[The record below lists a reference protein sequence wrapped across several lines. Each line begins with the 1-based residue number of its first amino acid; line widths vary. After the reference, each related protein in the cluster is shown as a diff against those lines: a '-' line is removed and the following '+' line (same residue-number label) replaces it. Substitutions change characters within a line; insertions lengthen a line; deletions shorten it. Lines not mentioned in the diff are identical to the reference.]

1 MKSERFTDFDLHAFV
16 DGELAADRK
25 QALLQAMECD
35 AALASRVCELQRAK
49 HWMKS
54 AFDEAEPPVGREGN
68 GAVRPRWVSR
78 CGMAASV
85 VLLLAAFAAGWLARP
100 VPLPDLYSA
109 VIDNIETSG
118 YRVVLH
124 IDEADPRKFE
134 QVLRQT
140 ERLLTEYRDKGVQVE
155 ILANS
160 AGLDLLRVDTSP
172 YAQRIANILSRHQN
186 FRLVACSNAV
196 SRLRAAG
203 VTPVFF
209 EGTRTGESAVEH
221 AVRRLREGWSYIKV

>member
-1 MKSERFTDFDLHAFV
+1 MSSDRFSDYDLHAYI
-16 DGELAADRK
+16 DGELATDRR
-25 QALLQAMECD
+25 QALLEAMEAD
-35 AALASRVCELQRAK
+35 ATLAGRVCELQRTK
-49 HWMKS
+49 QWMQS
-54 AFDEAEPPVGREGN
+54 AFEEAEPPTGREG
-68 GAVRPRWVSR
+68 GGGRPRWVSR

-85 VLLLAAFAAGWLARP
+85 LLLIAAFAAGWLARP
-100 VPLPDLYSA
+100 VPVPDLYSA
-109 VIDNIETSG
+109 VVDNIEASN

-134 QVLRQT
+134 QVLKQS
-140 ERLLTEYRDKGVQVE
+140 ERLLDAYRDRGIQVE

-172 YAQRIANILSRHQN
+172 YARRIAGILSRYDN
-186 FRLVACSNAV
+186 FRLVACDNAV
-196 SRLRAAG
+196 RRLRETG

-209 EGTRTGESAVEH
+209 EGTRTDESAVEH

>member
-1 MKSERFTDFDLHAFV
+1 MSTDRFTDFDLHAYI
-16 DGELAADRK
+16 DGELAVDRR
-25 QALLQAMECD
+25 QALLEAMEAD
-35 AALASRVCELQRAK
+35 QSLAARVCELQRTK
-49 HWMKS
+49 QWMRS
-54 AFDEAEPPVGREGN
+54 AFEMAEPPAGHEGGRR
-68 GAVRPRWVSR
+68 RPRGVSR

-85 VLLLAAFAAGWLARP
+85 LLLLAAFAAGWLARP
-100 VPLPDLYSA
+100 TPLPDLYSA
-109 VIDNIETSG
+109 VIDNIEASN

-134 QVLRQT
+134 QVLRQS
-140 ERLLTEYRDKGVQVE
+140 ERLLDEYRDRGIQVE

-172 YAQRIANILSRHQN
+172 YARRIADILSRHDN
-186 FRLVACSNAV
+186 FRLVACDNAV
-196 SRLRAAG
+196 RRLRETG

-209 EGTRTGESAVEH
+209 EGTQTGESAVEH

>member
-1 MKSERFTDFDLHAFV
+1 MKSERFTDFDLHAYI
-16 DGELAADRK
+16 DGELAAGRK
-25 QALLQAMECD
+25 QALLEAMECD
-35 AALASRVCELQRAK
+35 AALASRVCELQRTK
-49 HWMKS
+49 QWMKS
-54 AFDEAEPPVGREGN
+54 AFEDAEPPVEHRE
-68 GAVRPRWVSR
+68 ASVKRPRWLPR
-78 CGMAASV
+78 CGMAASLL
-85 VLLLAAFAAGWLARP
+85 LLLAAFAAGWLARP
-100 VPLPDLYSA
+100 AQMPDLYSA
-109 VIDNIETSG
+109 VIDNIEASN

-134 QVLRQT
+134 QVLLQS
-140 ERLLTEYRDKGVQVE
+140 ERLLDEYRDRGVQVE

-172 YAQRIANILSRHQN
+172 YARRIAGILSRHDN
-186 FRLVACSNAV
+186 FRLVACDNAV
-196 SRLRAAG
+196 RRLRSTG

>member
-1 MKSERFTDFDLHAFV
+1 MSTDRFTDFDLHAYI
-16 DGELAADRK
+16 DGELAVDRR
-25 QALLQAMECD
+25 QALLEAMEAD
-35 AALASRVCELQRAK
+35 QSLAARVCELQRTK
-49 HWMKS
+49 QWMRS
-54 AFDEAEPPVGREGN
+54 AFEMAEPPAGHEGGRR
-68 GAVRPRWVSR
+68 RPRWVSR

-85 VLLLAAFAAGWLARP
+85 LLLLAAFAAGWLARP
-100 VPLPDLYSA
+100 TPLPDLYSA
-109 VIDNIETSG
+109 VIDNIEASN

-134 QVLRQT
+134 QVLRQS
-140 ERLLTEYRDKGVQVE
+140 ERLLDEYRDRGIQVE

-172 YAQRIANILSRHQN
+172 YARRIADILSRHDN
-186 FRLVACSNAV
+186 FRLVACDNAV
-196 SRLRAAG
+196 RRLRETG

-209 EGTRTGESAVEH
+209 EGTQTGESAVEH